1 MPGREQHLKRPADAA
16 GKIMTCCGNRRSD
29 DHQRKQ
35 STGGIFMANQQS
47 APSLGNP
54 AVVGLAGFGLTTLI
68 LQFHNLGWCGM
79 GPIVA
84 LGLVFGGIAQM
95 IAGFQEFKCGN
106 NFGYSAFVSYGAF
119 WIALS
124 VILLLNHFGIYTSS
138 GTDIGFFLVVWTFY
152 TAILWVAAMRIHA
165 AMASTFT
172 LLLIG
177 FILLDLAH
185 FGFPSL
191 TRAAAYVLIL
201 CALNAW
207 YMMAH
212 VIFLQVFDM
221 DILPVGKPWIVSKPP
236 QAAMGELAEAAS

>member
-1 MPGREQHLKRPADAA
+1 MAA
-16 GKIMTCCGNRRSD
+16 AKPTPP
-29 DHQRKQ
+29 
-35 STGGIFMANQQS
+35 T
-47 APSLGNP
+47 GNP

-68 LQFHNLGWCGM
+68 LQFHNLGLCGM

-84 LGLVFGGIAQM
+84 LGLVFGGLAQM

-124 VILLLNHFGIYTSS
+124 VILLLNHFGIYKSS
-138 GTDIGFFLVVWTFY
+138 GTDIGYFLVAWTFY
-152 TAILWVAAMRIHA
+152 TLIMWFAAMRIHA

-172 LLLIG
+172 FLTVG

-185 FGFPSL
+185 FGLPHL
-191 TRAAAYVLIL
+191 MVPAAIVLII

-212 VIFLQVFDM
+212 VIFMQVFGM
-221 DILPVGKPWIVSKPP
+221 DILPVGKPWIEPKSRDSV
-236 QAAMGELAEAAS
+236 GELAQALPS

>member
-1 MPGREQHLKRPADAA
+1 MEGNIMADA
-16 GKIMTCCGNRRSD
+16 K
-29 DHQRKQ
+29 K
-35 STGGIFMANQQS
+35 STPM
-47 APSLGNP
+47 GNP

-68 LQFHNLGWCGM
+68 LQFHNLGWVGM

-95 IAGFQEFKCGN
+95 MAGFQEFKCGN

-119 WIALS
+119 WIALCLM
-124 VILLLNHFGIYTSS
+124 LLMNHFGIYTAS
-138 GTDIGFFLVVWTFY
+138 GTDIGWFLVVWTGY
-152 TAILWVAAMRIHA
+152 TAIMWVAAMRIHA

-185 FGFPSL
+185 FGYPQL
-191 TRAAAYVLIL
+191 NTLAACVLIV

-212 VIFLQVFDM
+212 VIFLQVFGR
-221 DILPVGKPWIVSKPP
+221 DILPVGKPWIDPQPKPVF
-236 QAAMGELAEAAS
+236 GEMVDVNA

>member
-1 MPGREQHLKRPADAA
+1 MSEAKTATP
-16 GKIMTCCGNRRSD
+16 
-29 DHQRKQ
+29 
-35 STGGIFMANQQS
+35 
-47 APSLGNP
+47 LGNP

-68 LQFHNLGWCGM
+68 LQFHNLGLCGM

-84 LGLVFGGIAQM
+84 LGLVFGGLAQM
-95 IAGFQEFKCGN
+95 IAGYQEFKCGN

-124 VILLLNHFGIYTSS
+124 VILLLNHFGIYKSS
-138 GTDIGFFLVVWTFY
+138 GTDIGYFLVVWTLY
-152 TAILWVAAMRIHA
+152 TLILWVAAMRIHG

-172 LLLIG
+172 FLVIG

-185 FGFPSL
+185 FGFPGL
-191 TRAAAYVLIL
+191 KTPAAIVLIA

-212 VIFLQVFDM
+212 VIFLQVFGM
-221 DILPVGKPWIVSKPP
+221 DILPVGKPWIQPKPKDAVG
-236 QAAMGELAEAAS
+236 QLAEAVS